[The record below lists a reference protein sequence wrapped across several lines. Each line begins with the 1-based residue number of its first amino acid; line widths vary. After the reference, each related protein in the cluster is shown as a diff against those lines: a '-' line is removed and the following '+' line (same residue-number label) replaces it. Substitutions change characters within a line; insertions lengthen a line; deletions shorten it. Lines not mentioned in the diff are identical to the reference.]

1 MKKKIS
7 QKEITKQIKGYSKKQ
22 INEYMYAFMK
32 KKRNNDIEELITKYN
47 NSINNIQKKYNE
59 KKTPTLGVKLQKF
72 KKARN
77 TLKNKRRQ
85 FTELDVKHMKR
96 NRSLAKMA
104 DYINSWTI

>member
-1 MKKKIS
+1 MNKKLS
-7 QKEITKQIKGYSKKQ
+7 QQEIRNLYYAYKYKKL
-22 INEYMYAFMK
+22 
-32 KKRNNDIEELITKYN
+32 NNDINELITKYN
-47 NSINNIQKKYNE
+47 NSIKNVQKKYNE

-85 FTELDVKHMKR
+85 FTELDVKHMKS

-104 DYINSWTI
+104 DYINTWTT